1 MDNLIIVE
9 NLKKK
14 RIHCIILDD
23 FVLRFMFFLFG
34 LCYEK
39 VVVKFKMKKKKIRT
53 PTKKKEREYILN
65 K

>member
-39 VVVKFKMKKKKIRT
+39 VVVKFKMKKKDQN
-53 PTKKKEREYILN
+53 TKKKRKRIYF

>member
-9 NLKKK
+9 NLEKK

-23 FVLRFMFFLFG
+23 FVLRFVFFLFG

-39 VVVKFKMKKKKIRT
+39 VVVKFKMKKKDKN
-53 PTKKKEREYILN
+53 TKKKKKENIF
-65 K
+65 